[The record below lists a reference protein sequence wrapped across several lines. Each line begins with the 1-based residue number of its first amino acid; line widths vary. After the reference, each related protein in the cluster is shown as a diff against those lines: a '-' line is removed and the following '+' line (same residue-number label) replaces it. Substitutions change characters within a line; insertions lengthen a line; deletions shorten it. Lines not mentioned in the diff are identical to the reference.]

1 MGISQLP
8 TTPVPTAKGDL
19 IVGTATGATRLPV
32 STTQNQTLVV
42 DSTTTTGLKYGSP
55 SRAWTLA
62 TAIFTNPT
70 SGASEI
76 GTDNPGSKVIFSNG
90 TYAFVLGR
98 YIFYSTDKLNWTA
111 QLVSTSGLQ
120 TIATNGSIWVVG
132 GGANTLFSG
141 TPGGTWTARTSQL
154 SGTGGPRHI
163 IWQPSYN
170 LFICAGNGN
179 ASPWVITSYSSDGI
193 TWTVGYTSSANHT
206 MHTLATNNSTTT
218 VAVGNQ
224 TSPNAIFTTNGTS
237 WTVTNA
243 NGSSSTN
250 YPVIYLP
257 TAGRFQL
264 CSGNSYSQ
272 TPAAIATA
280 WSTSPVTYYN
290 SFNSYITQQSNYK
303 YAPEY
308 DSVRGVW
315 YLLTQGY
322 DNTPTTPS
330 STGASHM
337 TTISDT
343 VSARYYFDASNNYFS
358 NKLNAVEP
366 LPVASQTN
374 TGNSPVVLSLANNT
388 LFVVAAS
395 GYQMIIQYSDLA

>member
-8 TTPVPTAKGDL
+8 ATPVPTVKGDI

-32 STTQNQTLVV
+32 GTSANQTLIV

-55 SRAWTLA
+55 TRAWTMGS
-62 TAIFTNPT
+62 AIFTNPT

-76 GTDNPGSKVIFSNG
+76 GTSTPGTKIIFANG
-90 TYAFVLGR
+90 TFVFGCDR
-98 YIFYSTDKLNWTA
+98 HIFYSTDKLNWTA
-111 QLVSTSGLQ
+111 QLVSTSSIQ
-120 TIATNGSIWVVG
+120 TIATNGTIWVVG
-132 GGANTLFSG
+132 GGSNTLYSG
-141 TPGGTWTARTSQL
+141 IPGGTWTARTSQL

-193 TWTVGYTSSANHT
+193 TWTAGYASSANHS

-224 TSPNAIFTTNGTS
+224 GTPNALFTTNGTS

-243 NGSSSTN
+243 NGSSSIT
-250 YPVIYLP
+250 YPVIYLS

-264 CSGNSYSQ
+264 CNGNAYSQ

-280 WSTSPVTYYN
+280 WGTAPVTYYN
-290 SFNSYITQQSNYK
+290 SFNSQITLQSNHK
-303 YAPEY
+303 IAPEY

-315 YLLTQGY
+315 YMLTNDY
-322 DNTPTTPS
+322 DSVGS
-330 STGASHM
+330 SSAYGVANM

-343 VSARYYFDASNNYFS
+343 LSARYYFDASNNWYS
-358 NKLNAVEP
+358 NKLNAIER
-366 LPVASQTN
+366 LPIASQTASGY
-374 TGNSPVVLSLANNT
+374 GNAVISVANNT
-388 LFVVAAS
+388 LFVVAQTA
-395 GYQMIIQYSDLA
+395 YQLIIQYSDLS